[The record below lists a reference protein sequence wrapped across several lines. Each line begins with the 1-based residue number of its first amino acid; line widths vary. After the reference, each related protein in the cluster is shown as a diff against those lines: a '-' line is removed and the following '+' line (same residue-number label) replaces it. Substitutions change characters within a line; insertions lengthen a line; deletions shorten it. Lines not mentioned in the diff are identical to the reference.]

1 MSPDGEI
8 THWLRRLKDG
18 DPSAAQQ
25 LWQRYFARLVG
36 LARQR
41 LRGTVR
47 RVADEEDVALS
58 AFDSFCRRAGE
69 GCFPR
74 LDDRDDL
81 WHVLVMITVRK
92 AADLANHER
101 RLKRGGGAVA
111 AASELGDGAAFTELI
126 SRDPDPA
133 LAAEV
138 AENCRLMLDAL
149 GDGVMRAVAVAK
161 MEGET
166 NEAIAEKLGLSVASI
181 GRKLAGC
188 RGILEKC
195 LAG

>member
-1 MSPDGEI
+1 
-8 THWLRRLKDG
+8 
-18 DPSAAQQ
+18 PSAAQQ

-47 RVADEEDVALS
+47 RMADEEDVALS

-74 LDDRDDL
+74 LDDPDDL
-81 WHVLVMITVRK
+81 WPVLVVITVRK

-101 RLKRGGGAVA
+101 RRKRGGGAVA

-149 GDGVMRAVAVAK
+149 GDGVLRAVAVAK

-166 NEAIAEKLGLSVASI
+166 NEAIA
-181 GRKLAGC
+181 
-188 RGILEKC
+188 
-195 LAG
+195 